1 VGGWLWYNRGM
12 AKDWITFKLSE
23 LDPSLLKVLSDWSG
37 GRDARNS
44 HNALELA
51 RLFVLW
57 FLLQLKRLPVI
68 LKYVVPSVPKED
80 KEVTV
85 EYLKALLGVPKKK
98 SVVVRAPKYRAFR
111 KGYYAW
117 VKHLDLP
124 KVNWVLITL
133 TLSRDVLVMQDA
145 WAYISKQVSEFLHR
159 FRVYLR
165 KVKRFTEFHYLGVI
179 EPHGDGYPHVHILAS
194 FPFVDVEQI
203 YAWWKSGNVQLS
215 AFQGVDVEFIG
226 RDVEKVKEYVLKYLV
241 KNHDKYWRFSLNG
254 DEVTVRLSTLFMWY
268 FRVPLLFMSRSIRAL
283 ARALRARF
291 RAQFEN
297 SGEFGVFVGISD
309 FWLLWRLF
317 YKPLKIP
324 SSEFFRGFIECG
336 GVERSW
342 VHVYSLLVEKCAKIV

>member
-1 VGGWLWYNRGM
+1 M

-23 LDPSLLKVLSDWSG
+23 LDASLLKVLSDWSG
-37 GRDARNS
+37 GRDVRNS

-51 RLFVLW
+51 RLYVLW

-68 LKYVVPSVPKED
+68 LKYVILPVAKEV

-85 EYLKALLGVPKKK
+85 EHLKALLGKPVKK
-98 SVVVRAPKYRAFR
+98 SVMVRAPRYRAFR
-111 KGYYAW
+111 KGYYAY
-117 VKHLDLP
+117 VKHIDLP

-133 TLSRDVLVMQDA
+133 TLSRDIGIQDS
-145 WAYISKQVSEFLHR
+145 WAKISKFVSDFLHR

-165 KVKRFTEFHYLGVI
+165 KVKRFTEFHYLGVV
-179 EPHGDGYPHVHILAS
+179 EPHEDGFPHVHILAS
-194 FPFVDVEQI
+194 FPFVDVGQI
-203 YAWWKSGNVQLS
+203 REWWKSGDIYLS

-241 KNHDKYWRFSLNG
+241 KSHDKYWRFSIRG
-254 DEVTVRLSTLFMWY
+254 DEVTVRLSTLLIWY

-283 ARALRARF
+283 ARAVRSRF
-291 RAQFEN
+291 RAQLEN

-309 FWLLWRLF
+309 FWLVWRLL

-324 SSEFFRGFIECG
+324 LSQFFLGFIECG
-336 GVERSW
+336 GVVRSW
-342 VHVYSLLVEKCAKIV
+342 VYVHSLLVRRYAKIV

>member
-1 VGGWLWYNRGM
+1 MCYNGGM

-23 LDPSLLKVLSDWSG
+23 LDRSLLKVLADFSG

-68 LKYVVPSVPKED
+68 LKYVVPSVPKEV

-85 EYLKALLGVPKKK
+85 EYLKALLGQPAKK
-98 SVVVRAPKYRAFR
+98 SVVVRAPRYRAFR

-117 VKHLDLP
+117 IKHIDLP

-133 TLSRDVLVMQDA
+133 TLKRDISVQDA
-145 WAYISKQVSEFLHR
+145 WAYISRWVSDFLHR

-165 KVKRFTEFHYLGVI
+165 KVKGFTEFHYIWVI
-179 EPHGDGYPHVHILAS
+179 EPHEDGYPHCHILAS

-203 YAWWKSGNVQLS
+203 VSWWKSEGVQLS
-215 AFQGVDVEFIG
+215 AFQGVDVQFIG

-241 KNHDKYWRFSLNG
+241 KGHHKYWQFYIRG
-254 DEVTVRLSTLFMWY
+254 DEVTVRLSTLLMWY
-268 FRVPLLFMSRSIRAL
+268 FRVPLLGMSRSIRAL
-283 ARALRARF
+283 ARAVRSRF
-291 RAQFEN
+291 RAQSSN
-297 SGEFGVFVGISD
+297 EFGVFVGISD
-309 FWLLWRLF
+309 FWHVWRLL

-324 SSEFFRGFIECG
+324 ISEFFRGFIDGG
-336 GVERSW
+336 GVVRSW
-342 VHVYSLLVEKCAKIV
+342 VYVYSLLVERYAKIV